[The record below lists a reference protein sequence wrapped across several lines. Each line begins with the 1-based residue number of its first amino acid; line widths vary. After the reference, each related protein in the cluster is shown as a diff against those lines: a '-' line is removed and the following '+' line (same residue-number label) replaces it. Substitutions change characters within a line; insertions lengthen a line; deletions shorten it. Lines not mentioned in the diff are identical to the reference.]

1 MRSGAPARK
10 PDRTIGGRRPPTC
23 GPRGH
28 CSEAERHP
36 LSPGTLSH
44 DCPGPQ
50 PGPRN
55 SGLQTIRS
63 VSPSIVRGVIP
74 RSAPDRPAGPG
85 RRARN
90 NVCRVPFPSGV
101 TRKGPLPPRRSG
113 RSRRPLKA
121 LVHPSARSAGPC
133 CTSLPFEGPRAGVRP
148 MSGGARSGG
157 PFGAW
162 HVLGRR
168 FMGRR
173 PQQFPYPRI
182 HSGSR

>member
-63 VSPSIVRGVIP
+63 VSPSIVRGAHHGYP
-74 RSAPDRPAGPG
+74 HPTALLDQGHGREAMFPAYPFRGYPEGPPPS
-85 RRARN
+85 RR
-90 NVCRVPFPSGV
+90 
-101 TRKGPLPPRRSG
+101 LG